1 MMPARLS
8 ILLAAAALAV
18 LAPSSTR
25 AEDIDIFSARNG
37 PNELPNVLL
46 LWDNSANWSATLPGP
61 DCSYADGTGGPKAT
75 APGKEQGYKM
85 AIEKCAIYNV
95 IHVLPTNADGSA
107 RFNVGLMLMNA
118 SGGYPRQQ
126 FVPLTAANKAAFKEV
141 IRNIKIVDDK
151 TNNGPFGVALHEAFL
166 MFSKKAPLYGT
177 LQCPPCDLA
186 AVVGGKYVGPPG
198 SGCGA
203 NHVIL
208 LANGSPQGD
217 GEAYALLAA
226 DGGNTA
232 PITTYSNLRIST
244 SDLNDW
250 TDEFAR
256 FLRNADVSPMGGMQ
270 HIKTHGIAVVDPSW
284 DASNPSGSDGL
295 YPNFINAIAQ
305 QGGGQYY
312 AAKQMNDVI
321 AALLNIF
328 NSIEASNAAFASAS
342 LPISTNTS
350 GSYAN
355 QVFVG
360 VFRPDAEARPRWFGN
375 LKQYQIIFDPVTQSL
390 SLGDAL
396 GVPALSSSSGFFR
409 PSAVSYWTTASEFW
423 KSSPSGTPPSAS
435 DSPDGEVVEKGAVGQ
450 KLREKYATTR
460 ATREVYTCLGCA
472 DGAALSSNPDARFS
486 ASNTNITTA
495 ILGAANDTERTN
507 IINWVLG
514 DDNNSD
520 EVGPGGTTTVRPSI
534 HGDVL
539 HSRPSI
545 INYGGATGT
554 IVFYGSNDG
563 MLHAIDGNR
572 TSATPGA
579 ELWAFVPSE
588 FLPRFRRMRNNLPEI
603 RFPSTPPGGT
613 AVPRDYFVDG
623 SITIYEKRDASKAIE
638 RAILYVT
645 MRRGGRFLY
654 AFDVTN
660 PRAPKMLWR
669 KSSATLSVLGE
680 TWSEARVT
688 RIRGNLNPVVV
699 MGAGYDAAAEDA
711 VLPGATIMGN
721 AVVVLDAFD
730 GTVLRTLPTLR
741 SVAAPVTLMDADYD
755 GFTDRAY
762 AADLGGN
769 VYRVDFETS
778 LGAYGRTD
786 WTINRFANLGPRKFF
801 YAADLVQTQVFTA
814 IMLGSGDRERPL
826 LQTTAE
832 RFYTLL
838 DYNVGKGTATMTA
851 LTDASLAPIGGSFS
865 LGSLPKGC
873 YLDLDT
879 RGEKVVTS
887 AVSAGGYTYF
897 STNMPTVVAPDV
909 CATNL
914 GVAQSYRIQLFC
926 GAFESVEI
934 EGGGLPPSPLMG
946 TVELEI
952 GPGET
957 RQFEFLIGTPIA
969 QGKEGTG
976 VRSGLEIY
984 RPGGTADPTRRRT
997 YWFTSKT
1004 M

>member
-1 MMPARLS
+1 MILGHRLS
-8 ILLAAAALAV
+8 ILLAAFALG
-18 LAPSSTR
+18 LIAPSCTH

-37 PNELPNVLL
+37 PNELPNVLI
-46 LWDNSANWSATLPGP
+46 LWDNSANWSSSINVPN
-61 DCSYADGTGGPKAT
+61 CSFSDGSGGPKVSS
-75 APGKEQGYKM
+75 PGKEQGYKM

-95 IHVLPTNADGSA
+95 IDALPINADGSA
-107 RFNVGLMLMNA
+107 AFNVGLMMMNA
-118 SGGYPRQQ
+118 NGGYPRQQ
-126 FVPLTAANKAAFKEV
+126 FVPLTAANKAAFKDV
-141 IRNIKIVDDK
+141 IRNIRIVDDK
-151 TNNGPFGVALHEAFL
+151 TNNAPFGVALHEAFL
-166 MFSKKAPLYGT
+166 MFSKSAPLYGT
-177 LQCPPCDLA
+177 MQCPPCDLA
-186 AVVGGKYVGPPG
+186 AVSGGKYVGPPG

-203 NHVIL
+203 NHIIL

-217 GEAYALLAA
+217 GAAYALLAA
-226 DGGNTA
+226 DGGNTTQIGY
-232 PITTYSNLRIST
+232 PQSYITK
-244 SDLNDW
+244 SDQDDF

-256 FLRNADVSPMGGMQ
+256 FLRNADVSPNAGTQ
-270 HIKTHGIAVVDPSW
+270 AIVTHGVAVIGGS
-284 DASNPSGSDGL
+284 SDGL
-295 YPNFINAIAQ
+295 YPNFIKAIAQ

-312 AAKQMNDVI
+312 GAANINDLI

-328 NSIEASNAAFASAS
+328 NSIQASNTAFASAS

-350 GSYAN
+350 GAYDN

-360 VFRPDAEARPRWFGN
+360 MFRPDAAARPRWFGN

-390 SLGDAL
+390 ALGDAL
-396 GVPALSSSSGFFR
+396 GVPALSSSTGFFR
-409 PSAVSYWTTASEFW
+409 PSAVSYWTTASDFW
-423 KSSPSGTPPSAS
+423 KASPSGTPPTAS
-435 DSPDGEVVEKGAVGQ
+435 DSPDGEVVEKGAIGQ
-450 KLREKYATTR
+450 KLRTKYATTR
-460 ATREVYTCLGCA
+460 STREVYTCLGCA
-472 DGAALSSNPDARFS
+472 NGAVLSGNAGARFA
-486 ASNTNITTA
+486 ASNAGITTA
-495 ILGAANDTERTN
+495 MLGAADDTERAS

-514 DDNNSD
+514 DDNAGD
-520 EVGPGGTTTVRPSI
+520 ELGPGGTTTVRPSI

-539 HSRPSI
+539 HSRPTI
-545 INYGGATGT
+545 VNYGGT
-554 IVFYGSNDG
+554 IGNVVFYGSNDG

-572 TSATPGA
+572 TGVTPGA

-603 RFPSTPPGGT
+603 RFPATAPGGT

-623 SITIYEKRDASKAIE
+623 SITVYEKRDATKAIE

-660 PRAPKMLWR
+660 PTAPKMLWR
-669 KSSATLSVLGE
+669 KSSSTLPVLGQ
-680 TWSEARVT
+680 TWSDARVA
-688 RIRGNLNPVVV
+688 RIRGSSNPVLV

-711 VLPGATIMGN
+711 VPPAATTMGN

-730 GTVLRTLPTLR
+730 GTLLRTLSTLR
-741 SVAAPVTLMDADYD
+741 SVAAPVTLLDTDYD

-778 LGAYGRTD
+778 LGAYGPDD
-786 WTINRFANLGPRKFF
+786 WVINKFASLGTRKFF
-801 YAADLVQTQVFTA
+801 YAADIVQTQLFTA
-814 IMLGSGDRERPL
+814 VMLGSGDRERPL
-826 LQTTAE
+826 LQTTAD

-838 DYNVGKGTATMTA
+838 DYNVGKGATTAST
-851 LTDASLAPIGGSFS
+851 LTDASLMPVGGSFS
-865 LGSLPKGC
+865 LPSMPKGC

-879 RGEKVVTS
+879 HGEKVVTS

-897 STNMPTVVAPDV
+897 STNKPTFVAPDV
-909 CATNL
+909 CTANL
-914 GVAQSYRIQLFC
+914 GIAQSYRIQLFC
-926 GAFESVEI
+926 GEFESVAI

-946 TVELEI
+946 TVELTV
-952 GPGET
+952 GPNET

-969 QGKEGTG
+969 QGTQGVG

-997 YWFTSKT
+997 YWFTSKAL
-1004 M
+1004 